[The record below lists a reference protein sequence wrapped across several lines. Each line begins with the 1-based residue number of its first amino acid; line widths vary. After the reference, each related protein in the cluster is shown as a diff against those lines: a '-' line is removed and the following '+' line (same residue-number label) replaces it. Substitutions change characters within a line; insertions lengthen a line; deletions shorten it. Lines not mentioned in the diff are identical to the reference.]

1 MGNFIIGNFNTPFS
15 EVDRTTRQ
23 NIKDIEYLNHTV
35 YNLELIDI
43 YIIEDT
49 TTAECIL
56 PKKNIF
62 GCTMS

>member
-43 YIIEDT
+43 YRILYRIYNNFRMHT
-49 TTAECIL
+49 T
-56 PKKNIF
+56 
-62 GCTMS
+62 